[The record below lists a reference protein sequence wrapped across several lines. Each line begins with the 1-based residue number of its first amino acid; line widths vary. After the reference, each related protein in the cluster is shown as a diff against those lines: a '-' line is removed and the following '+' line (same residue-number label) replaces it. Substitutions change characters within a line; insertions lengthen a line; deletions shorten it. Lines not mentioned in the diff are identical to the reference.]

1 MLANRLLEGNK
12 DVYYIYQIST
22 DSFPFNSFDKLSES
36 EQKPQLGLLFL
47 DKLKKNKWLSM
58 YTYTIQPRQDNFFFW
73 GGGVHY
79 GE

>member
-47 DKLKKNKWLSM
+47 DKLKKQMVIYVYVYHSA
-58 YTYTIQPRQDNFFFW
+58 TT
-73 GGGVHY
+73 G
-79 GE
+79 

>member
-47 DKLKKNKWLSM
+47 DKLKKTNGYLCIRIPFSHDR
-58 YTYTIQPRQDNFFFW
+58 IIFF
-73 GGGVHY
+73 GGG
-79 GE
+79 GGTLR